1 MKLLDR
7 LKPEYLDKLEIVKN
21 EYPIMFEKINNS
33 LQKNESVFALT
44 LDEASSICIF
54 LNIETSL
61 NNLLSLFIE

>member
-54 LNIETSL
+54 LNIETTL

>member
-7 LKPEYLDKLEIVKN
+7 LKPQYLDKLEIVKN

-33 LQKNESVFALT
+33 LEQNESVFALT

-54 LNIETSL
+54 LNIETTL